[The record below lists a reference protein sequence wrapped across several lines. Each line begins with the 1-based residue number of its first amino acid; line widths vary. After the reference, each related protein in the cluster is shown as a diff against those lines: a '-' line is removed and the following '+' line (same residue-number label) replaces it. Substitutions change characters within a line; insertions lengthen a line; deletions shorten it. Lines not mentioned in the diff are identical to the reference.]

1 MRVLITQFLAGL
13 LLVAGFLSAPLAL
26 AQETGKETGR
36 AIPRYVSIRADE
48 ANLRVGPGGQY
59 PIKWRL
65 LRSGMPA
72 QIVDEQGQWREVMLH
87 DGERGWLHAPL
98 LSGARTLYV
107 TVDRAPIASSPEG
120 NVTPVAYAQRRVI
133 LRIEKCEP
141 HWCEVRK
148 GKLRGWISRRL
159 VWGVLPTEIIE

>member
-1 MRVLITQFLAGL
+1 VRVLIAALLGGL
-13 LLVAGFLSAPLAL
+13 LLISEFLSVPLAL
-26 AQETGKETGR
+26 AQEMGKETGR

-107 TVDRAPIASSPEG
+107 TVNRAPITSSPDSKASL
-120 NVTPVAYAQRRVI
+120 VAYAERRVI
-133 LRIEKCEP
+133 LRVEQCEP

-148 GKLRGWISRRL
+148 GKLRGWVLRRL
-159 VWGVLPTEIIE
+159 VWGILPTEILD